1 MKKLFCA
8 LVLTILSSF
17 MLFTFVG
24 CNDNGT
30 EVGRNENESEVELPL
45 SVLYWIEEAYANG
58 LITNDDLRSIAY
70 YYNGENATTDFV
82 PLPKNPETLSEQTIK
97 KIQQTYYDKVF
108 DGNSDAT
115 VDDVNIAGYYGTYNG
130 YVIIEINASCVSG
143 IGGDPLYY
151 PEYVIGDVIFYSYT
165 PLQVWKEMNS

>member
-8 LVLTILSSF
+8 LILTFLSSF
-17 MLFTFVG
+17 MLFAFVG
-24 CNDNGT
+24 C
-30 EVGRNENESEVELPL
+30 NENESEAELPP
-45 SVLYWIEEAYANG
+45 SELYRLAEAYAKG
-58 LITNDDLRSIAY
+58 LITKDDLRNIAY
-70 YYNGENATTDFV
+70 YYNGEHATTDFV

-97 KIQQTYYDKVF
+97 KIKQAYYDKVF

-143 IGGDPLYY
+143 IGGDPLSY

-165 PLQVWKEMNS
+165 PLQVWKEKNS